1 MKVNFKLNEAGNMTL
16 KEHLDTK
23 NIYEAVYNLI
33 EIANTNLPPWVY
45 NKLSNFNCDYKDK
58 ILKNAYLAQS
68 KKRPLCQDTGQ
79 VVIFI
84 ELGQNIILEGEYI
97 ENAINKAVADCY
109 RDKFYRKSTVSD
121 ALNDRTNKGD
131 NTPALIH
138 TKIVEGSE
146 ISILVGIKGG
156 GAENM
161 TRLKMFNP
169 TAEYQEILDFAKQ
182 CAIDAG
188 ENACPPMCIGI
199 GAGGCAETAAF
210 LAKKALFTGKSV
222 EVDIENVFET
232 RILTAP
238 THIACLPVCVNIS
251 CHSFRAAS
259 AKIKNGEIRYISE
272 FQKFSD
278 VNIASNARE
287 IRTDDLSALQN
298 LKDGEEIL
306 LTGKIIT
313 ARDAAHKKLADMIE
327 AGYKNPNAEN
337 TCYDKILPVDLN
349 NKIIFYAGPCPA
361 SREEI
366 IGPIGPTT
374 SKRMDKF
381 APLLYKNGVI
391 ATIGKGDRAIN
402 GLNKLYFKAN
412 GGIACVLQACIKDC
426 TLICFEELGT
436 EAIYELTVEKLP
448 LKTIWL

>member
-1 MKVNFKLNEAGNMTL
+1 MALYQ
-16 KEHLDTK
+16 HLDTK
-23 NIYEAVYNLI
+23 IIYETVYNLI

-45 NKLSNFNCDYKDK
+45 NKLSQFNCDYKDK

-79 VVIFI
+79 VVIFM

-97 ENAINKAVADCY
+97 ENAINRAVADCY
-109 RDKFYRKSTVSD
+109 RDKFYRKSTVAD
-121 ALNDRTNKGD
+121 ALFDRNNKGD

-169 TAEYQEILDFAKQ
+169 TAEYSEILDFVRE
-182 CAIDAG
+182 CVIEAG

-199 GAGGCAETAAF
+199 GAGGCTETAAF
-210 LAKKALFTGKSV
+210 LAKKALFFGKTI
-222 EVDIENVFET
+222 EFDMENVFET

-238 THIACLPVCVNIS
+238 THIACLPVCLNIS
-251 CHSFRAAS
+251 CHSLRAAS
-259 AKIKNGEIRYISE
+259 AKIENGKIQYTSEI
-272 FQKFSD
+272 QKFDD
-278 VNIASNARE
+278 VKTASNARE
-287 IRTDDLSALQN
+287 IRTCDLSALSS
-298 LKDGEEIL
+298 LKEGEEIL

-313 ARDAAHKKLADMIE
+313 ARDAAHKKLVQMIND
-327 AGYKNPNAEN
+327 GYVNPNGEN
-337 TCYDKILPVDLN
+337 DDNAKVLPFDLRG
-349 NKIIFYAGPCPA
+349 KIIFYAGPCPA
-361 SREEI
+361 AKGEI

-381 APLLYKNGVI
+381 APLLYENGVI
-391 ATIGKGDRAIN
+391 ATIGKGDRTIN

-412 GGIACVLQACIKDC
+412 GGIASYLQACIKDC
-426 TLICFEELGT
+426 TLLCFEELGT
-436 EAIYELTVEKLP
+436 EAVYELTVEKLP
-448 LKTIWL
+448 LKTVWL